1 MDQAHQG
8 ERNSPPVVSREA
20 HIRDAGVFRSFQL
33 HPCGPVAVS
42 AAGSTLSVSVVG
54 NDHATFEL
62 REGAL
67 SIADLRG
74 DAAAG
79 LRLAL
84 AAFEY
89 LFATRRELVSLS
101 LDGDGWQPLL
111 PGLKQRGL
119 VVESALAPRS
129 VFAEMFW
136 QMPETW
142 MDSPSFAFPRRD
154 VFDGK
159 AEHPLRPVKPA
170 GCVYARF
177 IPWLSGTLSFHVA
190 TLDDL
195 PHVHRWMND
204 PRVDEFWDEAGS
216 ETDHRRYLERMF
228 ADPHI
233 IPLIGRFD
241 ERPFSYFEIYW
252 AKEDLIGPFCSAG
265 DYDRG
270 CHVIVGEGSFR
281 GKPWFTAWL
290 PSLLH
295 LMFLD
300 DPRTERIVQEPSAA
314 HHRQLRN
321 LQRSGFAHIRSVDL
335 PTKRA
340 AIVSISRQHFFSNR
354 LWHPAVV
361 QDGRTS

>member
-8 ERNSPPVVSREA
+8 ERNSPPGESREA
-20 HIRDAGVFRSFQL
+20 HICGGGFRSLQL
-33 HPCGPVAVS
+33 QACGPVEVSEAGSTMSVS
-42 AAGSTLSVSVVG
+42 AAS
-54 NDHATFEL
+54 NDRAIFEL
-62 REGAL
+62 RDGAL
-67 SIADLRG
+67 TVEDLGAAD
-74 DAAAG
+74 G
-79 LRLAL
+79 LRLAW
-84 AAFEY
+84 AVFEY
-89 LFATRRELVSLS
+89 LFATKTEMVSVSLE
-101 LDGDGWQPLL
+101 GEGWQPLL
-111 PGLKQRGL
+111 PGLHERGL
-119 VVESALAPRS
+119 VVESAVAPRS

-142 MDSPSFAFPRRD
+142 TGSPSLAFPRRD

-159 AEHPLRPVKPA
+159 AEHPLRPSKPV

-190 TLDDL
+190 TLADL
-195 PHVHRWMND
+195 PDVHRWMND
-204 PRVDEFWDEAGS
+204 PRVDEFWNEAGS
-216 ETDHRRYLERMF
+216 ETDHRQYLERMF

-252 AKEDLIGPFCSAG
+252 AKEDVIGPFCSAG

-270 CHVIVGEGSFR
+270 CHVIVGEESFR

-321 LQRSGFAHIRSVDL
+321 LQRSGFAHIRSVNL
-335 PTKRA
+335 PAKRA
-340 AIVSISRQHFFSNR
+340 AIMSISRQHFFSNR
-354 LWHPAVV
+354 LWHPTAA
-361 QDGRTS
+361 QDGRES

>member
-1 MDQAHQG
+1 
-8 ERNSPPVVSREA
+8 VS
-20 HIRDAGVFRSFQL
+20 
-33 HPCGPVAVS
+33 VS
-42 AAGSTLSVSVVG
+42 AAK
-54 NDHATFEL
+54 NARATFEL
-62 REGAL
+62 ADGAL

-74 DAAAG
+74 DAVAG
-79 LRLAL
+79 LRLAF

-101 LDGDGWQPLL
+101 LDRDGWQPLL

-136 QMPETW
+136 QVPEIW
-142 MDSPSFAFPRRD
+142 MGSPSFAFPRRD

-270 CHVIVGEGSFR
+270 CHVIVGEESFR

-354 LWHPAVV
+354 LWHPHPAVV